1 MGRKNKC
8 MYLGKV
14 YESERECLEDILWSE
29 FYNGNIFTNYKGIKR
44 AYQYEKKCTDKD
56 RENKKRCIELRKEIR
71 VYEDLVYSTIFKEK
85 IRFANMLGLNN
96 FNYNA
101 DDFYKDLINE
111 LSKELT
117 KEIESIVKPMKE
129 EIKSRPY
136 NVRTNCLY
144 KYTKGKIKVLE
155 K

>member
-8 MYLGKV
+8 IYLGKV

-44 AYQYEKKCTDKD
+44 AYQYEKKCTDED

-71 VYEDLVYSTIFKEK
+71 VYEDLVGGIIRQEK
-85 IRFANMLGLNN
+85 LRFRNLLGLDRW
-96 FNYNA
+96 YQEMP
-101 DDFYKDLINE
+101 KEINELLCE

-117 KEIESIVKPMKE
+117 KEIEPIVKPMKE

-144 KYTKGKIKVLE
+144 KYTKGKIEVLE